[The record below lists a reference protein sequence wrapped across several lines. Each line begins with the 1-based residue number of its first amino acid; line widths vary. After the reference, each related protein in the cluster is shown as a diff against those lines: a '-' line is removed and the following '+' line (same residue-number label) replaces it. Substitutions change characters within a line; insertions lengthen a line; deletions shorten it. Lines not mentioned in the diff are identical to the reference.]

1 VLPQRRSGLNS
12 VYITLGVAVILA
24 LVTALVGP
32 FFVDWT
38 AYRSTFESYAQR
50 TLGHRVTVLG
60 DADLRLLPSPMVVFN
75 DVRVGEAE
83 DPLLV
88 VSKFEMRVELPPLMK
103 GEVRVID
110 MRLERP
116 HLSLSLDESGRLDWL
131 TAMARGGAL
140 SRLDSKDVMFEKVDI
155 IDGALSLVD
164 ARNGD
169 IHELTNANLLIG
181 ARTLDGPFKIDG
193 SVSHKGA
200 PYSLRVG
207 TGKRQAD
214 GAIRVKGQIVPNLV
228 PLELAVDGLLAED
241 DGAPVFEG
249 TFGVAS
255 VNAEEDLDQAWQAEG
270 RFQADVSRLAVPEFL
285 YRFGPE
291 DRLLSLNGEADMKL
305 AGQKRFEVRATAK
318 QVDLDRIY
326 GEGPVA
332 PVSLDDAGR
341 HLLSGLS
348 KIAIPQMDGVIA
360 LDIPAVVVGG
370 GIAQNVKLDLE
381 TTLGGW
387 RIARL
392 AGRLPGRTML
402 TTQGNLGLDPE
413 VTYNGSLSLRSEQPG
428 TFFSWWRQEGK
439 GTTAIQTVSLEG
451 RLNVVPEGVAL
462 NQMRIGLSDTS
473 ATGALSY
480 RRPRNNRP
488 EFTLTLDADKL
499 DVDQVEELYQV
510 LASSTEGGSSP
521 IAGSEVSLRVQAQE
535 VAVRGID
542 GKGLSLEA
550 QISGDQLRIDRLFAE
565 DFAGSEIDVGGA
577 INNLSTA
584 PEGLVS
590 GTLNATDLT
599 GVIALLEGAFPDSEL
614 VGRLKKASP
623 HLVPARMNARLQA
636 AAADGRSRAK
646 FAVDGEIGS
655 GTAKVSG
662 DFDGR
667 VDAWRDARV
676 NIDTRLGGPDGAELL
691 RQLGFDVLQVAELG
705 EAALS
710 LSAFGRPGDGL
721 DVTVN
726 TEVGAGRLDLEGSI
740 RFEEN
745 EPLGYKLSGT
755 ASADDLAPYALMAG
769 RVLPVF
775 AGDIEADLGF
785 RIEGEGTEISVTDI
799 SGSVA
804 GAQIEANIKGNL
816 EPPPGASR
824 RRLAGNLNASAI
836 DIRFLSEAI
845 LGPDQWYA
853 AGDGSSV
860 WPNGSFGAPL
870 LSKTELSLEL
880 SADRLVVDDEN
891 AISNAQ
897 ADFRLTPEVLRLDA
911 LRGTFA
917 GGKLSGNTAITRSGA
932 EAAFNG
938 NLKLEDALLSD
949 LAWSSEGRALASGQ
963 TDVFLEFE
971 GAGRSISG
979 IVSGLAGGGTLSV
992 TDGNIR
998 GINPT
1003 AFGLVIRAADA
1014 GLELEDDKIRSVF
1027 ANHLDAG
1034 NLPFTQMVGA
1044 LSIAAGRAVA
1054 RNISVDAD
1062 SAALFGSAELDLN
1075 NWSIE
1080 SDVSL
1085 KVDPGEN
1092 AVTGAEPQVGIL
1104 FSGTLD
1110 EPSRSIDITPFT
1122 AFLTLRAFEQEV
1134 ERVEKLQAE
1143 ILERDRLLREMKR
1156 QRQVEARRKRE
1167 AEEERLRL
1175 LELEEQEQEGGETE
1189 TGEVAAPDGAS
1200 PVLVQPLDAEPD
1212 TNAPG
1217 TAAPEAEASRDK
1229 TEAPDSAVTDP
1240 VTETATLTPE
1250 TGELPPLDAPTEE
1263 AAEPQVPEALPFAD
1277 QIRAVIETDADPAP
1291 AEENTDIDAADV
1303 TGSTGTAAVSD
1314 ALPPLEPAGE
1324 IGSLLAREI
1333 GVPDNAVQ
1341 NGGGFDLG
1349 ARPQVIEPVGDPVV
1363 LQETVPRRTNR
1374 QVRRQQPRK
1383 PAVPRYITRPNG
1395 LVIENP
1401 NWSAN

>member
-1 VLPQRRSGLNS
+1 M
-12 VYITLGVAVILA
+12 ILA

-38 AYRSTFESYAQR
+38 AYRSTFETYAER

-88 VSKFEMRVELPPLMK
+88 VSKFQMRVELPPLMK

-116 HLSLSLDESGRLDWL
+116 HLSLSLDEDGRLDWL

-140 SRLDSKDVMFEKVDI
+140 AQLDSKDVMFEKVDI
-155 IDGALSLVD
+155 VDGALSLVD

-169 IHELTNANLLIG
+169 IHELTGANLLIG

-193 SVSHKGA
+193 SVSYKGA
-200 PYSLRVG
+200 PYSLRIG
-207 TGKRQAD
+207 TGKKQAD

-241 DGAPVFEG
+241 DGAPVYEG
-249 TFGVAS
+249 SFGIAS
-255 VNAEEDLDQAWQAEG
+255 VNAEEDLDRAWQAEG
-270 RFQADVSRLAVPEFL
+270 TFQADVSGLSVPQFQ

-291 DRLLSLNGEADMKL
+291 DRLLSLNGRANVQL
-305 AGQKRFEVRATAK
+305 AGKKRFEVHTSAK

-326 GEGPVA
+326 GQGPQA
-332 PVSLDDAGR
+332 PVSLDEAGD

-348 KIAIPQMDGVIA
+348 RIAIPQMDGVIA

-392 AGRLPGRTML
+392 AGRLPGRTTL
-402 TTQGNLGLDPE
+402 TTQGDLGLDPD
-413 VTYNGSLSLRSEQPG
+413 VTYNGSLSIRSEQPG

-451 RLNVVPEGVAL
+451 WLNVVPDGLAL
-462 NQMRIGLSDTS
+462 NQMRVGLSDTS

-480 RRPRNNRP
+480 RRPRNSRP
-488 EFTLTLDADKL
+488 EFTLTLDADTL

-510 LASSTEGGSSP
+510 LASSTEGGSTLS
-521 IAGSEVSLRVQAQE
+521 AGSEISLRVQAQQ

-599 GVIALLEGAFPDSEL
+599 GVIALLEGAFPGSGM
-614 VGRLKKASP
+614 VARLKKASS

-636 AAADGRSRAK
+636 AAVDGRSRAK
-646 FAVDGEIGS
+646 FAIDGDIGQ

-662 DFDGR
+662 EFDGR
-667 VDAWRDARV
+667 VDAWRDARLNVDARV
-676 NIDTRLGGPDGAELL
+676 NGPDGAEML
-691 RQLGFDVLQVAELG
+691 RQLGFDVLPIAELG
-705 EAALS
+705 DANLS

-721 DVTVN
+721 EVALN
-726 TEVGAGRLDLEGSI
+726 TQAGAGQLDIEGSVRFADGKDVGYRLD
-740 RFEEN
+740 
-745 EPLGYKLSGT
+745 GT
-755 ASADDLAPYALMAG
+755 VSTNDLAPYALMAG

-775 AGDIEADLGF
+775 AGDIAVDLGF
-785 RIEGEGTEISVTDI
+785 QVEGEGTQISVSDI

-804 GAQIEANIKGNL
+804 EARIEADFKGNL
-816 EPPPGASR
+816 EPPTGTVR

-836 DIRFLSEAI
+836 DLKFLSEAI

-870 LSKTELSLEL
+870 LSDTELNLAL
-880 SADRLVVDDEN
+880 GADRLIIDDET
-891 AISNAQ
+891 AISNAR
-897 ADFRLTPEVLRLDA
+897 ADFRLTPDVLRLDA

-917 GGKLSGNTAITRSGA
+917 GGNLSGNAALTRSGA
-932 EAAFNG
+932 EAALSG
-938 NLKLEDALLSD
+938 NLKLEQALLSD
-949 LAWSSEGRALASGQ
+949 LVWSREGRALASGQ

-979 IVSGLAGGGTLSV
+979 IVSGLAGGGTFTV
-992 TDGNIR
+992 TEGNIR

-1014 GLELEDDKIRSVF
+1014 GLELEDDKIREAF
-1027 ANHLDAG
+1027 ASHLDAG
-1034 NLPFTQMVGA
+1034 NLSFSQMVGA

-1054 RNISVDAD
+1054 RNVSVDAD
-1062 SAALFGSAELDLN
+1062 TAALFGSAELDLN

-1085 KVDPGEN
+1085 TVDPGEN

-1104 FSGTLD
+1104 FKGTLD
-1110 EPSRSIDITPFT
+1110 EPTRSIDITPFT

-1156 QRQVEARRKRE
+1156 QRQVEARRARE

-1175 LELEEQEQEGGETE
+1175 LELEQQRQE
-1189 TGEVAAPDGAS
+1189 TGDATPNATAPETAVTGDASTPAGAASDQT
-1200 PVLVQPLDAEPD
+1200 QPAQAPED
-1212 TNAPG
+1212 T
-1217 TAAPEAEASRDK
+1217 TQPEAETSRDQ
-1229 TEAPDSAVTDP
+1229 TEAGEGPSTDP
-1240 VTETATLTPE
+1240 ITETATLTPDA
-1250 TGELPPLDAPTEE
+1250 TELPPIDAPV
-1263 AAEPQVPEALPFAD
+1263 AAPDGADTPASLPFAD
-1277 QIRAVIETDADPAP
+1277 QIRAVIEAETDVPP
-1291 AEENTDIDAADV
+1291 QEVPLESDAADI
-1303 TGSTGTAAVSD
+1303 TGSTGSSVGTSD
-1314 ALPPLEPAGE
+1314 TLPPLEPAE
-1324 IGSLLAREI
+1324 DIGSFLAREI
-1333 GVPDNAVQ
+1333 GVPDGSVQ

-1349 ARPQVIEPVGDPVV
+1349 ARPQVQQETVGDPVV
-1363 LQETVPRRTNR
+1363 LQQAAPRRTNR
-1374 QVRRQQPRK
+1374 PARRQQAQR
-1383 PAVPRYITRPNG
+1383 PAVPRYLTRPNG

-1401 NWSAN
+1401 AWSPN